1 MRRIPVV
8 FAVLIALV
16 LAAVPFAPA
25 ACPVALAAAKSAG
38 LHLSQPQPV
47 PDCAAA
53 EVNPQVKAAAPHS
66 PDKVVAVL
74 SAPTTPVPPALP
86 APPQARGTPH
96 AVDLHVL
103 SVLRI

>member
-1 MRRIPVV
+1 MV

-25 ACPVALAAAKSAG
+25 ACPVTLAAAKSTG
-38 LHLSQPQPV
+38 VHLSQPQPV
-47 PDCAAA
+47 PDCAVA
-53 EVNPQVKAAAPHS
+53 EPNPQLNAALPHS
-66 PDKVVAVL
+66 PNKAVAPV
-74 SAPTTPVPPALP
+74 SAHTAPVPPALP